1 VKTPELVEPNTPPF
15 KAPFL
20 IKVDWS
26 IDNLAKEELS
36 TQMAPPFPKEK
47 FSSKWEFEIV
57 TSASELIVKTELS
70 SPSFYF
76 KVMLSICTFKERIF
90 ERAWLNGLNKTPN
103 PLEFDIFT
111 FQIRIGMNVWT

>member
-1 VKTPELVEPNTPPF
+1 MKTPELVDPNTPPF

-20 IKVDWS
+20 TKVDWS
-26 IDNLAKEELS
+26 IDSFAKEELS
-36 TQMAPPFPKEK
+36 TQMTPPFPKEK

-76 KVMLSICTFKERIF
+76 KVMLSICTFKGRIF
-90 ERAWLNGLNKTPN
+90 ERAWLNGFNKIPN
-103 PLEFDIFT
+103 PLEFDILT
-111 FQIRIGMNVWT
+111 FLIWIGLNVWT